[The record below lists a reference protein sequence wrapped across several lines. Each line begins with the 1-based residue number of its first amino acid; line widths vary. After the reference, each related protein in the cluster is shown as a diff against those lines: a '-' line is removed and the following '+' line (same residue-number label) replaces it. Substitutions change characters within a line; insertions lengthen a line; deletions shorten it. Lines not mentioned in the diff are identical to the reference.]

1 MNNNSKLL
9 SVISHVACLF
19 TSAILA
25 IAVPV
30 ILLSIAEDEVSKGNA
45 REAIN
50 FQITMFIWAIIG
62 VILAFVGI
70 GFVILFVVAA
80 WSIIAPIIKI
90 IQVLNTPDQTARYG
104 FIFRFVK

>member
-1 MNNNSKLL
+1 MNNSKLL

-19 TSAILA
+19 TSTILA

-30 ILLSIAEDEVSKGNA
+30 ILLSIAEDEVSRANA

-50 FQITMFIWAIIG
+50 FQITMFIWAIVGLILSFVG
-62 VILAFVGI
+62 VGVVILIAVAVG
-70 GFVILFVVAA
+70 
-80 WSIIAPIIKI
+80 SIIGPIVKI
-90 IQVLNTPDQTARYG
+90 IQVLNTPEQPARYS